1 MDKFAVTS
9 LLVFTLAGC
18 AESPDTTLTT
28 YQYNDL
34 KDNDSDGVINQRDN
48 CADTPKGVVVD
59 SEGCANWVND
69 SQTHL
74 ISFFFAMDEHQVT
87 PSHDM
92 PLSELKAL
100 LQSNPNAQV
109 ILIGDT
115 SPEASLEYNKALA
128 KKRTAAIRELLVRN
142 GIQDNRIEEQE
153 FYQNTALTVQLK
165 KRERRTIAVVNT
177 KAESTEQAWTIF
189 SSDSELTPN
198 SKLELNYEN

>member
-1 MDKFAVTS
+1 
-9 LLVFTLAGC
+9 
-18 AESPDTTLTT
+18 
-28 YQYNDL
+28 
-34 KDNDSDGVINQRDN
+34 
-48 CADTPKGVVVD
+48 VVVD

-87 PSHDM
+87 SSHDM

>member
-1 MDKFAVTS
+1 EPYELRGSRTVLREAIGEVP
-9 LLVFTLAGC
+9 VAY
-18 AESPDTTLTT
+18 SP
-28 YQYNDL
+28 
-34 KDNDSDGVINQRDN
+34 N

-128 KKRTAAIRELLVRN
+128 KKRTAAIRKLLVRN